1 MASVPRKRGKPKRM
15 EAAPHNKKP
24 PVGSGGFLFDSRQPA
39 EIILSA
45 INLRPDGYDGRTSQ
59 QILGALL
66 VGQHVRGFAV
76 GVEGFRAF
84 PDLIEKERAVFG
96 AVLMEIVPDTAFFSP
111 HVRDVLHHFRFKLR
125 FHAFLRRQLGGHKTR
140 VHTMLLFRLSFAR
153 KAPLPQSGK
162 LWGTSALKKSDSIK
176 VTTSKSFRTSFSPKP
191 PLLPLYTSPMP
202 HPLNRDSI
210 NAKVLGGE
218 GWGLGRGEAPF

>member
-1 MASVPRKRGKPKRM
+1 
-15 EAAPHNKKP
+15 
-24 PVGSGGFLFDSRQPA
+24 
-39 EIILSA
+39 
-45 INLRPDGYDGRTSQ
+45 
-59 QILGALL
+59 
-66 VGQHVRGFAV
+66 
-76 GVEGFRAF
+76 
-84 PDLIEKERAVFG
+84 
-96 AVLMEIVPDTAFFSP
+96 
-111 HVRDVLHHFRFKLR
+111 
-125 FHAFLRRQLGGHKTR
+125 
-140 VHTMLLFRLSFAR
+140 MLLFRLSFAR

-218 GWGLGRGEAPF
+218 GWGLGRGEAF